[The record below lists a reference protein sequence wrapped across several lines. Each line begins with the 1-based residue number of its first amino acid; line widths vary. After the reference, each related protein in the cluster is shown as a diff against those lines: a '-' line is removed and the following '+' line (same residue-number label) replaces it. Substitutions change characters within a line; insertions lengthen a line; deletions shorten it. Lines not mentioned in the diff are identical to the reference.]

1 MSQTVTK
8 KELAYRIAGVSGH
21 KKVIVRK
28 IIQQFIED
36 IIGELSRG
44 NRLEFREFGVFELK
58 RRAPRRAR
66 NPRTGDRVDVPS
78 KTVVY
83 FKPGRAMRE
92 MLSRF
97 DLTDSNAPAAARPR
111 RQPGARPVETPKER
125 SAEA

>member
-8 KELAYRIAGVSGH
+8 KELAYRIAGLTGH
-21 KKVIVRK
+21 KKIIVRK

-36 IIGELSRG
+36 IIGELAGG

-92 MLSRF
+92 MLTRF
-97 DLTDSNAPAAARPR
+97 NATDSNAPAAARPR
-111 RQPGARPVETPKER
+111 RKPAATPQ
-125 SAEA
+125 SGQAELSTEA